1 MSDRPEAHPRHLR
14 HRRPR
19 PQPDRHR
26 RRRLLQN
33 DNAMSDE
40 PKQPARTGQ
49 GMDYGEQ
56 SDVQQVH
63 AAVQR
68 EKREPRVGAE
78 PLSIWLIAVYGLAIF
93 FGGAYLGRY
102 SGNFTSG
109 GLDPMGAPPPAKKAA
124 GGPAGGEQA
133 VELSPHDRGKKVF
146 SANCQTCHQANG
158 LGVAGQY
165 PPLAGSEFTNGG
177 SRRMGMIVLKG
188 LQGPVKVKGQ
198 QFGSAVMQPWDK
210 TLTDK
215 QIADV
220 MTYER
225 SEWGNSAS
233 PVTAEQIAAL
243 RKELANHP
251 NSFTEPDILGAPDQ
265 DIPGGGGA
273 PAGGAPK
280 PGEAAKPGAPPK
292 PGEPSK

>member
-1 MSDRPEAHPRHLR
+1 M
-14 HRRPR
+14 
-19 PQPDRHR
+19 
-26 RRRLLQN
+26 N
-33 DNAMSDE
+33 YE
-40 PKQPARTGQ
+40 PKQPARVGQ

-78 PLSIWLIAVYGLAIF
+78 PLSIWLIAIYGLAIF

-102 SGNFTSG
+102 SGDFTGG
-109 GLDPMGAPPPAKKAA
+109 GLDPMGAPPTAKKAA

-158 LGVAGQY
+158 LGVPGQY

-177 SRRMGMIVLKG
+177 SQRMGMIVLKG

-273 PAGGAPK
+273 PAGGRPSK